1 MGRVW
6 AGLAVV
12 AAFVFAVAVVLDL
25 HALRLAVKLLPVIAM
40 IAHARGVAAPT
51 KETRFVI
58 AGLVASLFGDAFLEI
73 DPAGLF
79 VAGLVSFLIAHV
91 LYVIGFTSDVRAL
104 APVRALPAYA
114 YGVGVLGLLVADLGR
129 MTIPVGVY
137 TFVICTMLWR
147 AGARV
152 GTSSR
157 ATVAMFGAASFAI
170 SDTLIAFSRFGG
182 AYFDEELRRGAP
194 WRLAIM
200 ALYWLGQWGIARSL
214 PPASAGDRG

>member
-6 AGLAVV
+6 AGLA
-12 AAFVFAVAVVLDL
+12 AAAAIVFAVGVVFELYE
-25 HALRLAVKLLPVIAM
+25 LRLAVKLVPVIAM

-58 AGLVASLFGDAFLEI
+58 AGLVASLFGDALLEL

-104 APVRALPAYA
+104 APGRALPAYA
-114 YGVGVLGLLVADLGR
+114 YGVAVLVLLMADLGR
-129 MTIPVGVY
+129 MTIPVAVY
-137 TFVICTMLWR
+137 TLVICTMLWR

-157 ATVAMFGAASFAI
+157 ATVAMLGAASFAI

-182 AYFDEELRRGAP
+182 AYFDEEFRRGAG

-200 ALYWLGQWGIARSL
+200 TLYWLGQWGIARSL
-214 PPASAGDRG
+214 PRRNAGVNS